1 MTSFHSYLLRKIY
14 KKVQKLGDRL
24 AKIEPH
30 IDWNAFTHI
39 IQSIYTNNTP
49 MGGRP
54 NVDLVVM
61 MKLLVLQSWYGLS
74 DPELERQATDR
85 ISFNR
90 FLGFPDVITDA
101 ITVWLFRERLD
112 ESGRDRAIWEEL
124 QRQRA
129 PPPRCTTAGWTCR
142 RRVKWCTGTRDTSA
156 WRSGG
161 SRRR

>member
-14 KKVQKLGDRL
+14 KKVHKLGDRL

-61 MKLLVLQSWYGLS
+61 MKLLVLQSWYGRARGGVGL
-74 DPELERQATDR
+74 LEEKRYGAIRMIKSKFDSLAVAFKKGLGVR
-85 ISFNR
+85 I
-90 FLGFPDVITDA
+90 
-101 ITVWLFRERLD
+101 
-112 ESGRDRAIWEEL
+112 
-124 QRQRA
+124 
-129 PPPRCTTAGWTCR
+129 
-142 RRVKWCTGTRDTSA
+142 VKS
-156 WRSGG
+156 
-161 SRRR
+161 